1 MEKMRKFVKRWQGKC
16 LADTGT
22 YVSKEFNTF
31 QNAFKRLMTEVA
43 TELGGELVNFNKGHY
58 DVSGFIERNGKFVYF
73 DYSNY
78 MNRSRVDLRNRDAF
92 YCRTAKDSR
101 DYQGGYNNF
110 VSVENC
116 VGIIDKLLTE

>member
-1 MEKMRKFVKRWQGKC
+1 MEKMRKFVKQWHGKC

-22 YVSKEFNTF
+22 YVSNEFNTF

-43 TELGGELVNFNKGHY
+43 TKLGGELVKFNKGHY

-73 DYSNY
+73 NYSNY
-78 MNRSRVDLRNRDAF
+78 MNRSRVDLRNQKAF

-101 DYQGGYNNF
+101 DYYGGYNKF
-110 VSVENC
+110 VSVEDC
-116 VGIIDKLLTE
+116 VGIIKKLLS

>member
-1 MEKMRKFVKRWQGKC
+1 MEKMRKFVKQWNGMY

-22 YVSKEFNTF
+22 YVSNEFNTF
-31 QNAFKRLMTEVA
+31 QNAFKRLMAEVA

-58 DVSGFIERNGKFVYF
+58 YVSGFIERDGKFVYF
-73 DYSNY
+73 NYSNY
-78 MNRSRVDLRNRDAF
+78 MNRSCVDLRNQDAF

-101 DYQGGYNNF
+101 DYHGGYNNS

-116 VGIIDKLLTE
+116 VGIIDKLLAE